1 MLTTFALWLVS
12 ALIGMA
18 VAWTVG
24 CQGSGIAISLVPG
37 RVRDGVFAWRRGLGQ
52 YGKSSFPAGRSLPVA
67 TTRVAASG
75 PRRWMTVRRDALGRR
90 GESGG
95 GPLAYLDDPRGW
107 TVLVG
112 AGLSR

>member
-24 CQGSGIAISLVPG
+24 CQGSGISISLVTG
-37 RVRDGVFAWRRGLGQ
+37 RVWDGVFAWRRGLGQ
-52 YGKSSFPAGRSLPVA
+52 YGNSSFPAGCSLPVA
-67 TTRVAASG
+67 TTRVAATA
-75 PRRWMTVRRDALGRR
+75 PRRWMTALWNTLGQR

-107 TVLVG
+107 T
-112 AGLSR
+112 